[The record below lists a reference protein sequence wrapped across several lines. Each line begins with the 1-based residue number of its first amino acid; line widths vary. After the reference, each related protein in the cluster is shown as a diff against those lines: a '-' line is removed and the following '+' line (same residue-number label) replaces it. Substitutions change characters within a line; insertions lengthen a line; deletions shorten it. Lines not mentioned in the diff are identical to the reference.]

1 MGNGSKRLQVGGV
14 RGEGRGHSAAVG
26 RRLTYRRFI
35 LLSHLLPRLNEFLE
49 LFDYNAWAN
58 RTIFDAVAQLPDD
71 QYFRDLK
78 SSYGGIHG
86 TLAHIVW
93 AEQLWLH
100 RWLGRP
106 NPAVPQGTDLRSLAE
121 VRARWQE
128 VEAERGKFVAGLS
141 EARLDDTRLVKPSS
155 GGEYVHSFRQMFRH
169 FINHS
174 SYHRG
179 QIVTFLRQLGA
190 KPPSTDLILYYRRR
204 G

>member
-1 MGNGSKRLQVGGV
+1 
-14 RGEGRGHSAAVG
+14 
-26 RRLTYRRFI
+26 
-35 LLSHLLPRLNEFLE
+35 LLPDLLPRVNEFLE

-58 RTIFDAVAQLPDD
+58 RTIFDAVAQLPAE

-100 RWLGRP
+100 RWLGKP
-106 NPAVPQGTDLRSLAE
+106 NPAVPQETDLKSVWEA
-121 VRARWQE
+121 
-128 VEAERGKFVAGLS
+128 VEAERTSFLTDFT
-141 EARLDDTRLVKPSS
+141 EHRLEETRLVKPSS
-155 GGEYVHSFRQMFRH
+155 GGEYVHTYRQMFRH

-179 QIVTFLRQLGA
+179 QIVTFLRQLGH

>member
-1 MGNGSKRLQVGGV
+1 M
-14 RGEGRGHSAAVG
+14 
-26 RRLTYRRFI
+26 
-35 LLSHLLPRLNEFLE
+35 NEFLE

-58 RTIFDAVAQLPDD
+58 RAIFAAVAQLPDE

-106 NPAVPQGTDLRSLAE
+106 NPAAAQGTDLRSLTD
-121 VRARWQE
+121 VRARWEE
-128 VEAERGKFVAGLS
+128 VEAERGRFVAALTD
-141 EARLDDTRLVKPSS
+141 ARLDDTRLVKPSS

-190 KPPSTDLILYYRRR
+190 TPPSTDLILYYRRR
-204 G
+204 A

>member
-1 MGNGSKRLQVGGV
+1 M
-14 RGEGRGHSAAVG
+14 
-26 RRLTYRRFI
+26 
-35 LLSHLLPRLNEFLE
+35 NEFLE
-49 LFDYNAWAN
+49 LFAYNAWAN
-58 RTIFDAVAQLPDD
+58 RTIFDAVAQLPDE

-100 RWLGRP
+100 RWVGKP
-106 NPAVPQGTDLRSLAE
+106 NPTVPQGTDLKSLTD
-121 VRARWQE
+121 VRGRWE
-128 VEAERGKFVAGLS
+128 AVETERGRFLGS
-141 EARLDDTRLVKPSS
+141 FPESRLEDTRLVKPST
-155 GGEYVHSFRQMFRH
+155 GGEYVHTYRQMFRH

-179 QIVTFLRQLGA
+179 QIVTFLRQLGVT
-190 KPPSTDLILYYRRR
+190 PPSTDLILYYRRR

>member
-1 MGNGSKRLQVGGV
+1 
-14 RGEGRGHSAAVG
+14 
-26 RRLTYRRFI
+26 
-35 LLSHLLPRLNEFLE
+35 LNELLE

-58 RTIFDAVAQLPDD
+58 RTIFDAAARLPEE

-86 TLAHIVW
+86 TLCHIVW

-100 RWLGRP
+100 RWMGKP
-106 NPAVPQGTDLRSLAE
+106 NPAVPQGTDLKSLAD
-121 VRARWQE
+121 VRRRWDA
-128 VEAERGKFVAGLS
+128 VEAERGGLLGS
-141 EARLDDTRLVKPSS
+141 FNENRLAETKLVRPSN
-155 GGEYVHSFRQMFRH
+155 GGEYVHTYRQMFRH

-179 QIVTFLRQLGA
+179 QIVTLLRQLGA
-190 KPPSTDLILYYRRR
+190 TPPSTDLILYYRRR

>member
-1 MGNGSKRLQVGGV
+1 M
-14 RGEGRGHSAAVG
+14 
-26 RRLTYRRFI
+26 
-35 LLSHLLPRLNEFLE
+35 NEFLE

-58 RTIFDAVAQLPDD
+58 RIILDAVAQLPDD
-71 QYFRDLK
+71 EYARDLK
-78 SSYGGIHG
+78 SSFGGIHG
-86 TLAHIVW
+86 TLGHIVW

-106 NPAVPQGTDLRSLAE
+106 NPPVAQGADLRSLAE
-121 VRARWQE
+121 VRSRWEQ
-128 VEAERGKFVAGLS
+128 VERERTAFVAGLND
-141 EARLDDTRLVKPSS
+141 ARLDETRVVKPST

-179 QIVTFLRQLGA
+179 QIVVLLRQLGRGA
-190 KPPSTDLILYYRRR
+190 PNTDLIRFYRLR

>member
-1 MGNGSKRLQVGGV
+1 M
-14 RGEGRGHSAAVG
+14 
-26 RRLTYRRFI
+26 
-35 LLSHLLPRLNEFLE
+35 NEFFE
-49 LFDYNAWAN
+49 LFAYNAWAN
-58 RTIFDAVAQLPDD
+58 RIIFDAVAPLPEA
-71 QYFRDLK
+71 QYLRDLK
-78 SSYGGIHG
+78 SSFGGIHG

-100 RWLGRP
+100 RWLGKP
-106 NPAVPQGTDLRSLAE
+106 NPAVAQGADLRTLTD
-121 VRARWQE
+121 VRSRWEQ
-128 VEAERGKFVAGLS
+128 VERERTAFVADLNDARLS
-141 EARLDDTRLVKPSS
+141 ETRVVKPST

-190 KPPSTDLILYYRRR
+190 TPPSTDLILYYRRR

>member
-1 MGNGSKRLQVGGV
+1 M
-14 RGEGRGHSAAVG
+14 
-26 RRLTYRRFI
+26 
-35 LLSHLLPRLNEFLE
+35 NEFLE

-58 RTIFDAVAQLPDD
+58 RTIFDAAAKLPDE

-100 RWLGRP
+100 RWLGKP
-106 NPAVPQGTDLRSLAE
+106 NPAVPQGADLETLGA
-121 VRARWQE
+121 VRGRWEQ
-128 VEAERGKFVAGLS
+128 VEAERSAFLNGMT
-141 EARLDDTRLVKPSS
+141 EAKLADTRLVRPSS
-155 GGEYVHSFRQMFRH
+155 GGEYVHTYRQMFRH

-179 QIVTFLRQLGA
+179 QIVTFLRQLGQT
-190 KPPSTDLILYYRRR
+190 PPSTDLILYYRRK

>member
-1 MGNGSKRLQVGGV
+1 V
-14 RGEGRGHSAAVG
+14 E
-26 RRLTYRRFI
+26 
-35 LLSHLLPRLNEFLE
+35 EFLE

-58 RTIFDAVAQLPDD
+58 RTIFDAAQTLPPD

-78 SSYGGIHG
+78 SSYGGVHG
-86 TLAHIVW
+86 TLCHIVW

-100 RWLGRP
+100 RWMVRP
-106 NPAVPQGTDLRSLAE
+106 NPSVPQGTDLKSLAD
-121 VRARWQE
+121 VRDRWEQVE
-128 VEAERGKFVAGLS
+128 VERGRFVAALTDAS
-141 EARLDDTRLVKPSS
+141 LDETRLVKPSS
-155 GGEYVHSFRQMFRH
+155 GGEYVHTFRQMFRH

>member
-1 MGNGSKRLQVGGV
+1 M
-14 RGEGRGHSAAVG
+14 
-26 RRLTYRRFI
+26 
-35 LLSHLLPRLNEFLE
+35 NEFLE

-58 RTIFDAVAQLPDD
+58 RTIFDAVAQLPEE
-71 QYFRDLK
+71 QYLRDLK

-100 RWLGRP
+100 RWVGKP
-106 NPAVPQGTDLRSLAE
+106 NPGVPQETDLKSVWEA
-121 VRARWQE
+121 
-128 VEAERGKFVAGLS
+128 VEAERRRFLADFA
-141 EARLDDTRLVKPSS
+141 EDRLEETRLVKPSS
-155 GGEYVHSFRQMFRH
+155 GGEYVHTYRQMFRH

-179 QIVTFLRQLGA
+179 QIVTFLRQLGH